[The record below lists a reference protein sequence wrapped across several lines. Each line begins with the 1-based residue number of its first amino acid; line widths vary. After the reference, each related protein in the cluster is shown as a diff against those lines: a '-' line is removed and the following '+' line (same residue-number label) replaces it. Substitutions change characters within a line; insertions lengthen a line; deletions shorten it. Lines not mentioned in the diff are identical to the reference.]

1 MRVYRHSGNVQQ
13 QDFGKCIFRQ
23 SKDAVIARIACVFRE
38 SHEHRVEIKPIE
50 SNQPERIRPVDFN
63 QPKP

>member
-13 QDFGKCIFRQ
+13 QISANAFFGKAKTQ
-23 SKDAVIARIACVFRE
+23 SSHE
-38 SHEHRVEIKPIE
+38 SHACSANRTSIAWEIKPIE

>member
-23 SKDAVIARIACVFRE
+23 SKDAVIGNSCSVFHFDCFAYTLDRE
-38 SHEHRVEIKPIE
+38 SSATAVFCSSE
-50 SNQPERIRPVDFN
+50 SA
-63 QPKP
+63 